1 MSFIYNQD
9 RTIDGENTLTTDILN
24 CNLDLEVEGEKGSAD
39 QFLHKNAATN
49 VLEWAFVPEQDT
61 IQAGAH
67 LSLSDGVMNCD
78 LVEDDTIL
86 DGFKKNY
93 IIIDG
98 EKITLNLLFNNGI
111 VLTTTSPSDN
121 PVHTIRCALVSDTT
135 PKEKGISIAGGHIV
149 GLDIAGLPAVTTLDI
164 TGDNLTK
171 LIVQKYSTTH
181 QRWENSSINA
191 DKLSDAI
198 YVPYVAGDG
207 ITISSTTITNSAP
220 GKTITGTGLIQVVTG
235 GTPAAP
241 TAAISSLLNTI
252 SSDITISGTGTIQT
266 KYVFSSE
273 HISTETDAQGNY
285 VVKSNFEAGSNIT
298 FTGTNNNTI
307 NADLSG
313 LTFSQP
319 AYVVTTDTGYI
330 RPATTGKGTL
340 GDSNH
345 KFNKLFVNN
354 TTGFVMDGAL
364 HTSDVFITNLK
375 GVESVV
381 GGETL
386 VADISI
392 NANLTPVGS
401 VSVGNNTNE
410 FSNIHSET
418 TTTQNL
424 SGKPY
429 SDAGEDAIHDIIYN
443 CNLIP
448 LGDGAKQ
455 IGNVDKNVSDIYVNN
470 IHTSQISAFNVS
482 GDIIPSAHSQH
493 DLGSTTKK
501 FSHVYATS
509 LTATNIYG
517 YNLAGHITVL
527 SDETINIGT
536 ASHKLL
542 HTHSK
547 NVTATTITGS
557 LGYIAELDC
566 RYSTNPGDNHYN
578 KYGGWRVGSTIRY
591 KSVANVAG
599 VYSATVF
606 DDFNGDTGVYRQHT
620 NGAATPTGRINS
632 VSGVYERFTGTQT
645 NPTVRID
652 SVNGLYERFTGT
664 QTSPSLSITASN
676 GNISMKRLATG
687 TDGSTYYTEVFTY
700 TGSTGKFTFFQDN
713 GDDDGGHYD
722 IFTIDP
728 TKSTNDAGSLT
739 SSPINFNVNR
749 MPQHSKHADLQD
761 GDLFRYHTGGSG
773 NDFDYLCIKSTQ

>member
-24 CNLDLEVEGEKGSAD
+24 CNLDFEVEGEKGSAD

-49 VLEWAFVPEQDT
+49 VLEWALVPEQDT

-149 GLDIAGLPAVTTLDI
+149 GLDIAGLPVVTSLDI

-220 GKTITGTGLIQVVTG
+220 GKTITGTGLIQVITG
-235 GTPAAP
+235 GTTAAP
-241 TAAISSLLNTI
+241 TAAISSTLHAGDDM
-252 SSDITISGTGTIQT
+252 SISGNGTIQT

-448 LGDGAKQ
+448 IGDGAKQ

-606 DDFNGDTGVYRQHT
+606 DDFNGDTGVYQQHT
-620 NGAATPTGRINS
+620 NGAATPTVRINS
-632 VSGVYERFTGTQT
+632 VSGVYERFTGTET
-645 NPTVRID
+645 TPTIR
-652 SVNGLYERFTGT
+652 
-664 QTSPSLSITASN
+664 ITASN
-676 GNISMKRLATG
+676 GNISMKRPATK
-687 TDGSTYYTEVFTY
+687 TNGSIYYTEIFTY

-728 TKSTNDAGSLT
+728 TKSSHDANTNIT
-739 SSPINFNVNR
+739 SSPIKFNVGRLPHYN
-749 MPQHSKHADLQD
+749 QHNHLHD
-761 GDLFRYHTGGSG
+761 GDLMRFTGGD
-773 NDFDYLCIKSTQ
+773 NYDYLTIKK